1 MASCCRR
8 ISLIVPI
15 FVFFLLVSSPIHAK
29 PNFPAG
35 KRAAEAEN
43 KYRWDVIDCVAPTP
57 TGFRSSSVERNM
69 ATGSTRETKCSTPR
83 DDDDGS
89 RGFSAVEKL
98 RRNMSGRTIPIRRTT
113 ERDVLRANSVACFGK
128 KPAKL
133 VRRDTTSD
141 GHEVGVTER
150 VFGRYRFRI
159 RSQTASR
166 EEVGYVS
173 GDEYYGAK
181 ASINGG
187 HQMSLINTNS
197 AYHNCGSSPVH
208 SATISTPRS
217 WLAGMSARSYT
228 GTIIQDSSL
237 IGPLQLEL
245 QSHQHHPTVV
255 DNLTSAY
262 WFGRIQSTET
272 GGSNSDRGFSSDT
285 GHRSCSPPKG
295 PCEHVQFGGEV
306 VNQARRLTHIDR
318 DGQRPFRR

>member
-43 KYRWDVIDCVAPTP
+43 SEGQSQKDQQAGSEDDTEYRWDVIDCVAPTP

-141 GHEVGVTER
+141 GHEH
-150 VFGRYRFRI
+150 
-159 RSQTASR
+159 A
-166 EEVGYVS
+166 VGYVS

-217 WLAGMSARSYT
+217 WLAGQPGAIRGLLSKILHLLDQRCVPSNRCYNLLCSGFVQTNNKVAIGAAISPTSSY
-228 GTIIQDSSL
+228 GGGQFDISL
-237 IGPLQLEL
+237 LVWKDPKHGNWWLEFGSGIL
-245 QSHQHHPTVV
+245 VG
-255 DNLTSAY
+255 Y
-262 WFGRIQSTET
+262 WPSFLFTT
-272 GGSNSDRGFSSDT
+272 
-285 GHRSCSPPKG
+285 
-295 PCEHVQFGGEV
+295 
-306 VNQARRLTHIDR
+306 
-318 DGQRPFRR
+318 